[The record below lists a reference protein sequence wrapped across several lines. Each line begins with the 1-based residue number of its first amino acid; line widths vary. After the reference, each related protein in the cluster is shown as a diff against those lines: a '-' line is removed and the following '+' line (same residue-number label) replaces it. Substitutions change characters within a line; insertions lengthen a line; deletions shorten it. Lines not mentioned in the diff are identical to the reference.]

1 MRPMKTPPMFVE
13 HWIRVH
19 RPFSH
24 PKQWVKMKDGGL
36 GFTDNQFEGSRFTLE
51 QANEIIADFHKTFP
65 GFVVTM
71 DGI

>member
-1 MRPMKTPPMFVE
+1 MVSNMNEPRDAP

-24 PKQWVKMKDGGL
+24 PKQWVKIVDGGL
-36 GFTDNQFEGSRFTLE
+36 GFTDNQFEGSRFTKAE
-51 QANEIIADFHKTFP
+51 ADEVIADFHKTYP
-65 GFVVTM
+65 GFVVKL